1 MQQKE
6 EGTEINY
13 KVKYPFKITKLLE
26 NNIEYL
32 WDSEIEE
39 ESFKAQKNANQRKRL
54 ISVSALK

>member
-39 ESFKAQKNANQRKRL
+39 ESFKAQKMPIKE
-54 ISVSALK
+54 KD